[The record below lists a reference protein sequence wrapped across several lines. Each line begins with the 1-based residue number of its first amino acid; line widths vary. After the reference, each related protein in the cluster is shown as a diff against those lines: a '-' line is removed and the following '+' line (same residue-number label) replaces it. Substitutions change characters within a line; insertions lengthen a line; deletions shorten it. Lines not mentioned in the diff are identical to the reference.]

1 MAKMFEKF
9 LESINL
15 NDSDDDFDEEE
26 FDEFDEDYDEEPA
39 KKRSFFKKK
48 EEDDELDEP
57 VEKVSPFRGRNNVVP
72 MQSSSRKTM
81 EVCLIKP
88 SSVEDAREI
97 SDTLLSGRAVVLNL
111 EGLHN
116 EVAQRIIDFASG
128 ACYSIGGNLQKV
140 SNYIFIVT
148 PKTIELSGDF
158 NDLMSGVST
167 GDLSSL
173 TLNI

>member
-48 EEDDELDEP
+48 EEDDELEEP

>member
-9 LESINL
+9 LDTIRLS
-15 NDSDDDFDEEE
+15 DDDDFDDEE
-26 FDEFDEDYDEEPA
+26 FDEFDDEEFEEEP
-39 KKRSFFKKK
+39 KKRSFFRKK
-48 EEDDELDEP
+48 EENTEMEEP
-57 VEKVSPFRGRNNVVP
+57 EEKVSPFRSRNNVVP
-72 MQSSSRKTM
+72 IQTPVRKTM

-111 EGLHN
+111 EGIHN
-116 EVAQRIIDFASG
+116 EVAQRIIDFSSG

-148 PKTIELSGDF
+148 PKNIELSGDF
-158 NDLMSGVST
+158 NDLMNTVST

-173 TLNI
+173 TLNV